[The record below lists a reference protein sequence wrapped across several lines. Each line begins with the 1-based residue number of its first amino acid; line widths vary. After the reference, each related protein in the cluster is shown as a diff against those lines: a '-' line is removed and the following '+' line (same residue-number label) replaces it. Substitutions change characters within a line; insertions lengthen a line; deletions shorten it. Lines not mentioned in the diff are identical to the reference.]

1 MANEMNKVPC
11 GGFYLGDGLIMDGDT
26 LKSSGG
32 EQVQTDWNQNDA
44 TAKDYIK
51 NRPGGYTKTT
61 PGYEITWD
69 GVVGD
74 KIVVD
79 GGDIQF
85 VKVSDRVFTVEEL
98 IGATMIFGD
107 TSFIVRNDTIISQNG
122 IITNESFLVCSA
134 PATIEDVTIPETGT
148 YFEKTGERFVSSL
161 SKPDSTTTIKIP
173 AELTTVVGGYD
184 REARTDALFNGVVK
198 PSDFV
203 AVDGGATEPYSAA
216 PTTQYYAP
224 ITLATSLIDGYTVTG
239 TVNGVEVY
247 GEISGNLR
255 LYDVDSNI
263 VLIIGAIGNMTG
275 CALPDYSI
283 PSSDLVISLT
293 QSAPAGPVVIPE
305 KYLDLEIVNGHIS
318 HAQMTAETALSTANA
333 AQTAAN
339 SAKTTAETAQS
350 TANTAKTTAETA
362 QTTAKNAVHGSIQR
376 LPNATSLNYYL
387 TPSDTTADS
396 IDSVRTF
403 IGLPDASSLKI
414 IVKDKT
420 NPSVTFTPPVYMN
433 HQADFAFARA
443 TNTYPHPQITEIGGI
458 VMYSTTSGST
468 KKFRITV
475 DDTGTIKATE
485 VTNN

>member
-1 MANEMNKVPC
+1 MAKTNDMNTPTKVPC
-11 GGFYLGDGLIMDGDT
+11 GGFVLGEGLTLGEDGKT
-26 LKSSGG
+26 LNVSGG
-32 EQVQTDWNQNDA
+32 GSQADWNQNDESA
-44 TAKDYIK
+44 ADYVK

-69 GVVGD
+69 GAVGD
-74 KIVVD
+74 KVVVD
-79 GGDIQF
+79 GGEMQF

-98 IGATMIFGD
+98 TGATMIFGD
-107 TSFIVRNDTIISQNG
+107 RSLIVSNDAIISQNG
-122 IITNESFLVCSA
+122 IITITNEVFLVCSA
-134 PATIEDVTIPETGT
+134 PTTIEGITVPEAGT
-148 YFEKTGERFVSSL
+148 YFLKMGEGFVSSL

-203 AVDGGATEPYSAA
+203 DAGTL
-216 PTTQYYAP
+216 PTGKTQYCAL
-224 ITLATSLIDGYTVTG
+224 ITLATSLIDGSTVTG
-239 TVNGVEVY
+239 NVNGVEVS
-247 GEISGNLR
+247 GEISGKLR
-255 LYDVDSNI
+255 LYDVDDNI
-263 VLIIGAIGNMTG
+263 VLIIGAIGNMTT

-293 QSAPAGPVVIPE
+293 QSVQVGPVVIPE
-305 KYLDLEIVNGHIS
+305 KYLDLERVNGHIS
-318 HAQMTAETALSTANA
+318 YAQMTAETAYN
-333 AQTAAN
+333 
-339 SAKTTAETAQS
+339 KAETAQS
-350 TANTAKTTAETA
+350 TANTAKTTAEA
-362 QTTAKNAVHGSIQR
+362 AKTTAENAVHGSIQR

-403 IGLPDASSLKI
+403 IGLPAATSLEI

-420 NPSVTFTPPVYMN
+420 NPSVTFTPPVYLN

-443 TNTYPHPQITEIGGI
+443 TNVYPHPQITEIGGI

-485 VTNN
+485 VTAN